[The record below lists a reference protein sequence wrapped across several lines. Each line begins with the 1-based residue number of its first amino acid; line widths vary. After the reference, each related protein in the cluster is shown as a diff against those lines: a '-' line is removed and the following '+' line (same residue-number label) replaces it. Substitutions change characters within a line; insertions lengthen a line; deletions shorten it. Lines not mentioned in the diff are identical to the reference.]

1 MSDISN
7 QIITAKSILKRLEQF
22 NSNPSLSG
30 HEKIFNEV
38 VDLDTVIQNMFIALD
53 KK

>member
-1 MSDISN
+1 MNDISN
-7 QIITAKSILKRLEQF
+7 QIITAKSILKRLEQL

-30 HEKIFNEV
+30 HERIFNALI
-38 VDLDTVIQNMFIALD
+38 DLDAAIQNMFIELD